1 VVGGSSAPALEPLNM
16 LHYFLAFVSLFFQ
29 NSGYA
34 SSEVPDDK
42 ALIGF
47 AQISITD

>member
-1 VVGGSSAPALEPLNM
+1 MYCL
-16 LHYFLAFVSLFFQ
+16 FQ
-29 NSGYA
+29 NSGHA
-34 SSEVPDDK
+34 ANEVPDDK

>member
-1 VVGGSSAPALEPLNM
+1 M
-16 LHYFLAFVSLFFQ
+16 LLFQ
-29 NSGYA
+29 NSGHA
-34 SSEVPDDK
+34 PNEVPDDK

>member
-1 VVGGSSAPALEPLNM
+1 MFSL
-16 LHYFLAFVSLFFQ
+16 LAVFMQLADICSLFFQ